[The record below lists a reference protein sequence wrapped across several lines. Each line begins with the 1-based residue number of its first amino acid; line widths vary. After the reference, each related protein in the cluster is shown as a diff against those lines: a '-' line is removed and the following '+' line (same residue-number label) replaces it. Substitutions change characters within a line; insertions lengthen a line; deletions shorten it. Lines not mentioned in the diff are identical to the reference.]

1 MINLMHSVTKNSR
14 KKFLSI
20 RVSTIN
26 NEYKTKVLEKRVVLI
41 FSDLSEVKIIAK
53 NKIKNARKC
62 L

>member
-1 MINLMHSVTKNSR
+1 MHSAIKNMI

-20 RVSTIN
+20 RVNTIN
-26 NEYKTKVLEKRVVLI
+26 KEYKTKVLEKRVVLI

>member
-1 MINLMHSVTKNSR
+1 MNLMHNAIKNMM

-20 RVSTIN
+20 RVNTIN
-26 NEYKTKVLEKRVVLI
+26 NEYKTKVFEKRVVLI

>member
-1 MINLMHSVTKNSR
+1 MRKNMM

-20 RVSTIN
+20 RVNTIN
-26 NEYKTKVLEKRVVLI
+26 KEYSTNVFENRVVLI
-41 FSDLSEVKIIAK
+41 FSDLSDVKTIAK

>member
-1 MINLMHSVTKNSR
+1 M
-14 KKFLSI
+14 
-20 RVSTIN
+20 N
-26 NEYKTKVLEKRVVLI
+26 NEYSTNVFEKRVVLI

>member
-1 MINLMHSVTKNSR
+1 MINLMHNATKKRR

-20 RVSTIN
+20 RVNTIN
-26 NEYKTKVLEKRVVLI
+26 NEYKTNVFEKSVVLI

-53 NKIKNARKC
+53 NRIKNARKC

>member
-1 MINLMHSVTKNSR
+1 MI

-26 NEYKTKVLEKRVVLI
+26 KEYSTKVFEKRVVLI

>member
-1 MINLMHSVTKNSR
+1 MHNAIKNMM

-20 RVSTIN
+20 RVSTMN
-26 NEYKTKVLEKRVVLI
+26 KEYSTKVFEKRVVLI